1 MPLFPSLCAP
11 SWSSSSSASSLF
23 TTSGSPLKSSSR
35 SQQTRRQA
43 CCCLMTTK
51 TETEKTLLKVN
62 VFSKK
67 ERTRSLKSKS
77 ILVMKAVSSSSSF
90 RDEEED
96 DDLEDE
102 DEEDEYYSF
111 DDGEDFE
118 RAQQRERVGQR
129 TSDRQ
134 RARLATGFG
143 KGRKNA
149 SSSSSSSLS
158 SSRDDSRLAALIDG
172 GEVFFLSTA
181 VAMKARQVYVEQRA
195 RAENENAS
203 VASSSGGALMDLPLY
218 LAVVVGAVLRRAST
232 SASGSG
238 MFSSVFASGDKVKFP
253 RAVNVRVQNLEVG
266 LERLDENQRRYS
278 RDVSRLGTR
287 VRLTRRELSPMIR
300 RAEATSIAFGEVA
313 AELAKRIEVAEEEGS
328 KLAETMASLHA
339 VSAKQ
344 FEVLSKSVRELRA
357 AMKELEMEAEE
368 AAMMTSEEIA
378 SRKTNGI
385 INSSRFAKKEELEKL
400 ERMLTE
406 ALEEMED
413 CLTTMVREKAIALGE
428 EIDDI
433 SLMKDDSDVNDDE
446 EREEEKNKELVWVG
460 ESSAQK
466 KKSALL
472 ESKSQN
478 AGKRD
483 DDDEKKIAAENE
495 PPTIQLYKFD
505 EFNSSSSS
513 RSSNS
518 SSSSTDD
525 ESGTRRDGGDVS
537 KSSSFIVRA
546 EKPPQVDRTTGFIES
561 DNTGMGNIF
570 AVEPKQLYTESP
582 TSDKYAKVGLGGI
595 PGAILAVVILAGV
608 FFGVQTLGSFEEVNN
623 EFAGYDGESVSYYSE
638 KFSS

>member
-1 MPLFPSLCAP
+1 M
-11 SWSSSSSASSLF
+11 
-23 TTSGSPLKSSSR
+23 R
-35 SQQTRRQA
+35 
-43 CCCLMTTK
+43 
-51 TETEKTLLKVN
+51 TETKKTLSEVN
-62 VFSKK
+62 VFSTKQ
-67 ERTRSLKSKS
+67 ERKRSLKSKS

-300 RAEATSIAFGEVA
+300 RAEATSITFGEVA

-413 CLTTMVREKAIALGE
+413 CLTTMVRDKALALGE

-433 SLMKDDSDVNDDE
+433 SLMKDDSDDVNDDE

-466 KKSALL
+466 KKSVLL

-478 AGKRD
+478 ARKSA

-513 RSSNS
+513 RSSSS

-525 ESGTRRDGGDVS
+525 ESGTRTDGGAVS
-537 KSSSFIVRA
+537 K
-546 EKPPQVDRTTGFIES
+546 
-561 DNTGMGNIF
+561 
-570 AVEPKQLYTESP
+570 
-582 TSDKYAKVGLGGI
+582 
-595 PGAILAVVILAGV
+595 
-608 FFGVQTLGSFEEVNN
+608 
-623 EFAGYDGESVSYYSE
+623 
-638 KFSS
+638 

>member
-1 MPLFPSLCAP
+1 M
-11 SWSSSSSASSLF
+11 
-23 TTSGSPLKSSSR
+23 R
-35 SQQTRRQA
+35 
-43 CCCLMTTK
+43 
-51 TETEKTLLKVN
+51 TETKKTLSEVN
-62 VFSKK
+62 VFSTKQ
-67 ERTRSLKSKS
+67 ERKRSLKSKS
-77 ILVMKAVSSSSSF
+77 ILVMKAVSSSSF
-90 RDEEED
+90 REEEED

-102 DEEDEYYSF
+102 EDEYYF
-111 DDGEDFE
+111 DDDEDFEQRRE
-118 RAQQRERVGQR
+118 RAQQRDEVVVV
-129 TSDRQ
+129 SDRQ

-149 SSSSSSSLS
+149 SSSSSSLS
-158 SSRDDSRLAALIDG
+158 SSRENEQKLAALIDG

-195 RAENENAS
+195 RAENDNAS
-203 VASSSGGALMDLPLY
+203 IASSSGALMDLPLY

-300 RAEATSIAFGEVA
+300 RAEVTSITFGEVA

-378 SRKTNGI
+378 SKKTNGI

-433 SLMKDDSDVNDDE
+433 SLMKDDSDDVNDDE

-466 KKSALL
+466 KKSVLL

-478 AGKRD
+478 ARKSA
-483 DDDEKKIAAENE
+483 DDDEKKNAAENE

-513 RSSNS
+513 RSSSS

-525 ESGTRRDGGDVS
+525 ESGARRDGGGDVS
-537 KSSSFIVRA
+537 K
-546 EKPPQVDRTTGFIES
+546 
-561 DNTGMGNIF
+561 
-570 AVEPKQLYTESP
+570 
-582 TSDKYAKVGLGGI
+582 
-595 PGAILAVVILAGV
+595 
-608 FFGVQTLGSFEEVNN
+608 
-623 EFAGYDGESVSYYSE
+623 
-638 KFSS
+638 

>member
-1 MPLFPSLCAP
+1 
-11 SWSSSSSASSLF
+11 
-23 TTSGSPLKSSSR
+23 
-35 SQQTRRQA
+35 
-43 CCCLMTTK
+43 MTTK

-77 ILVMKAVSSSSSF
+77 ILVMKAVSSSSF
-90 RDEEED
+90 REEEED

-102 DEEDEYYSF
+102 EDEYYF
-111 DDGEDFE
+111 DDDEDFEQRRE

-158 SSRDDSRLAALIDG
+158 SSRENEQKLAALIDG

-300 RAEATSIAFGEVA
+300 RAEVTSITFGEVA

-413 CLTTMVREKAIALGE
+413 CLTTMVREKALALGE

-433 SLMKDDSDVNDDE
+433 SLMKDDSDDVNDDE

-466 KKSALL
+466 KKSVLL

-478 AGKRD
+478 ARKSA
-483 DDDEKKIAAENE
+483 DDDEKKNAAENE

-513 RSSNS
+513 RSSS

-525 ESGTRRDGGDVS
+525 ESGARRDGGGDVS
-537 KSSSFIVRA
+537 K
-546 EKPPQVDRTTGFIES
+546 
-561 DNTGMGNIF
+561 
-570 AVEPKQLYTESP
+570 
-582 TSDKYAKVGLGGI
+582 
-595 PGAILAVVILAGV
+595 
-608 FFGVQTLGSFEEVNN
+608 
-623 EFAGYDGESVSYYSE
+623 
-638 KFSS
+638 

>member
-1 MPLFPSLCAP
+1 MNP
-11 SWSSSSSASSLF
+11 
-23 TTSGSPLKSSSR
+23 TE
-35 SQQTRRQA
+35 
-43 CCCLMTTK
+43 TK
-51 TETEKTLLKVN
+51 TLAN
-62 VFSKK
+62 VFSGDFFNATKM

-77 ILVMKAVSSSSSF
+77 ILVMRAVSSSSF
-90 RDEEED
+90 REEEEEDDDEEDD

-102 DEEDEYYSF
+102 EDECYSF

-118 RAQQRERVGQR
+118 RARQRERVGQR

-149 SSSSSSSLS
+149 SSSKSSSSSLS
-158 SSRDDSRLAALIDG
+158 SSRENEQKLAALIDG

-218 LAVVVGAVLRRAST
+218 LAVVVGALLRRAST

-238 MFSSVFASGDKVKFP
+238 MFSSVFSSGDKVKFP
-253 RAVNVRVQNLEVG
+253 RAVNARVQNLEVG

-300 RAEATSIAFGEVA
+300 RAEATSVAFGEVA

-378 SRKTNGI
+378 SKKTNGI

-433 SLMKDDSDVNDDE
+433 SLMKDDSDDVNDDE

-478 AGKRD
+478 AGKSAA
-483 DDDEKKIAAENE
+483 DDEKKIAAENE

-525 ESGTRRDGGDVS
+525 ESGTRRDVS
-537 KSSSFIVRA
+537 D
-546 EKPPQVDRTTGFIES
+546 E
-561 DNTGMGNIF
+561 
-570 AVEPKQLYTESP
+570 
-582 TSDKYAKVGLGGI
+582 
-595 PGAILAVVILAGV
+595 
-608 FFGVQTLGSFEEVNN
+608 
-623 EFAGYDGESVSYYSE
+623 
-638 KFSS
+638 

>member
-1 MPLFPSLCAP
+1 M
-11 SWSSSSSASSLF
+11 
-23 TTSGSPLKSSSR
+23 
-35 SQQTRRQA
+35 
-43 CCCLMTTK
+43 K
-51 TETEKTLLKVN
+51 TETKKTRSEMN
-62 VFSKK
+62 VFSTKK

-77 ILVMKAVSSSSSF
+77 ILVMKAVSSSSF
-90 RDEEED
+90 REEEED

-102 DEEDEYYSF
+102 EDEYYF
-111 DDGEDFE
+111 DDDEDFEQRRE
-118 RAQQRERVGQR
+118 RAQQRDEVVVV
-129 TSDRQ
+129 SDRQ

-149 SSSSSSSLS
+149 SSSSSSLS
-158 SSRDDSRLAALIDG
+158 SSRENEQKLAALIDG

-195 RAENENAS
+195 RAENDNAS
-203 VASSSGGALMDLPLY
+203 IASSSGALMDLPLY

-300 RAEATSIAFGEVA
+300 RAEATSITFGEVA

-378 SRKTNGI
+378 SKKTNGI

-513 RSSNS
+513 RSSS

-525 ESGTRRDGGDVS
+525 ESGARRDGGGDVS
-537 KSSSFIVRA
+537 K
-546 EKPPQVDRTTGFIES
+546 
-561 DNTGMGNIF
+561 
-570 AVEPKQLYTESP
+570 
-582 TSDKYAKVGLGGI
+582 
-595 PGAILAVVILAGV
+595 
-608 FFGVQTLGSFEEVNN
+608 
-623 EFAGYDGESVSYYSE
+623 
-638 KFSS
+638 

>member
-1 MPLFPSLCAP
+1 M
-11 SWSSSSSASSLF
+11 
-23 TTSGSPLKSSSR
+23 
-35 SQQTRRQA
+35 
-43 CCCLMTTK
+43 MK
-51 TETEKTLLKVN
+51 TETKKTLLRVH

-67 ERTRSLKSKS
+67 ARTRRLKSKS
-77 ILVMKAVSSSSSF
+77 ILVTRAVSSSSSSF
-90 RDEEED
+90 QEEED
-96 DDLEDE
+96 DYLEDE
-102 DEEDEYYSF
+102 DEDNEYYSF
-111 DDGEDFE
+111 DDDEDFE
-118 RAQQRERVGQR
+118 RAQERERVEQR

-149 SSSSSSSLS
+149 SSSTSSSSSLS
-158 SSRDDSRLAALIDG
+158 SSRENEQKLAALIDG
-172 GEVFFLSTA
+172 GEAFFLSAA

-253 RAVNVRVQNLEVG
+253 RAVNARVQNLEVG

-300 RAEATSIAFGEVA
+300 RAEATSITFGEVA

-378 SRKTNGI
+378 FSKKTNGI

-413 CLTTMVREKAIALGE
+413 CLTTMVREKALALGE

-433 SLMKDDSDVNDDE
+433 SLMKDDLDDVNGDE

-478 AGKRD
+478 AGKSA

-525 ESGTRRDGGDVS
+525 ESGTRRDVS
-537 KSSSFIVRA
+537 D
-546 EKPPQVDRTTGFIES
+546 E
-561 DNTGMGNIF
+561 
-570 AVEPKQLYTESP
+570 
-582 TSDKYAKVGLGGI
+582 
-595 PGAILAVVILAGV
+595 
-608 FFGVQTLGSFEEVNN
+608 
-623 EFAGYDGESVSYYSE
+623 
-638 KFSS
+638 

>member
-1 MPLFPSLCAP
+1 M
-11 SWSSSSSASSLF
+11 
-23 TTSGSPLKSSSR
+23 R
-35 SQQTRRQA
+35 
-43 CCCLMTTK
+43 
-51 TETEKTLLKVN
+51 
-62 VFSKK
+62 
-67 ERTRSLKSKS
+67 
-77 ILVMKAVSSSSSF
+77 AVSSSSF
-90 RDEEED
+90 REEEEEEDDEDDD

-102 DEEDEYYSF
+102 EDECYSF

-118 RAQQRERVGQR
+118 RARQRERVGQR

-149 SSSSSSSLS
+149 SSSTSSSSSLS
-158 SSRDDSRLAALIDG
+158 SSRENEQKLAALIDG

-218 LAVVVGAVLRRAST
+218 LAVVVGALLRRAST

-238 MFSSVFASGDKVKFP
+238 MFSSVFSSGDKVKFP
-253 RAVNVRVQNLEVG
+253 RAVNARVQNLEVG

-300 RAEATSIAFGEVA
+300 RAEATSVAFGEVA

-378 SRKTNGI
+378 SKKTNGI

-433 SLMKDDSDVNDDE
+433 SLMKDDSDDVNDDE

-478 AGKRD
+478 AGKSAA
-483 DDDEKKIAAENE
+483 DDEKKIAAENE

-525 ESGTRRDGGDVS
+525 ESGTRTDGGDVS
-537 KSSSFIVRA
+537 K
-546 EKPPQVDRTTGFIES
+546 
-561 DNTGMGNIF
+561 
-570 AVEPKQLYTESP
+570 
-582 TSDKYAKVGLGGI
+582 
-595 PGAILAVVILAGV
+595 
-608 FFGVQTLGSFEEVNN
+608 
-623 EFAGYDGESVSYYSE
+623 
-638 KFSS
+638 

>member
-1 MPLFPSLCAP
+1 
-11 SWSSSSSASSLF
+11 
-23 TTSGSPLKSSSR
+23 
-35 SQQTRRQA
+35 
-43 CCCLMTTK
+43 
-51 TETEKTLLKVN
+51 
-62 VFSKK
+62 
-67 ERTRSLKSKS
+67 
-77 ILVMKAVSSSSSF
+77 
-90 RDEEED
+90 
-96 DDLEDE
+96 
-102 DEEDEYYSF
+102 
-111 DDGEDFE
+111 
-118 RAQQRERVGQR
+118 
-129 TSDRQ
+129 
-134 RARLATGFG
+134 
-143 KGRKNA
+143 
-149 SSSSSSSLS
+149 
-158 SSRDDSRLAALIDG
+158 
-172 GEVFFLSTA
+172 
-181 VAMKARQVYVEQRA
+181 
-195 RAENENAS
+195 
-203 VASSSGGALMDLPLY
+203 
-218 LAVVVGAVLRRAST
+218 
-232 SASGSG
+232 
-238 MFSSVFASGDKVKFP
+238 MFSSVFASKSDKVKFP
-253 RAVNVRVQNLEVG
+253 RAVNARVQNLEVG

-300 RAEATSIAFGEVA
+300 RAEATSITFGEVA

-378 SRKTNGI
+378 FSKKTNGV

-433 SLMKDDSDVNDDE
+433 SLMKDDSDDVNDDE
-446 EREEEKNKELVWVG
+446 EREEEEKNKELVWVG

-478 AGKRD
+478 AGKSAA
-483 DDDEKKIAAENE
+483 DDEKKIAAENE

-525 ESGTRRDGGDVS
+525 ESGTRRDVS
-537 KSSSFIVRA
+537 D
-546 EKPPQVDRTTGFIES
+546 E
-561 DNTGMGNIF
+561 
-570 AVEPKQLYTESP
+570 
-582 TSDKYAKVGLGGI
+582 
-595 PGAILAVVILAGV
+595 
-608 FFGVQTLGSFEEVNN
+608 
-623 EFAGYDGESVSYYSE
+623 
-638 KFSS
+638 